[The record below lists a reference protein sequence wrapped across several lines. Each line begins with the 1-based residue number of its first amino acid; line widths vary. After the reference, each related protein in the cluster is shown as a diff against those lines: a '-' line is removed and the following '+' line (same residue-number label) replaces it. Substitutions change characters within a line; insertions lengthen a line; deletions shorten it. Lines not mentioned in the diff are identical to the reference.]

1 MKKTLLLIS
10 GCISFVA
17 AMAQEPADALRFSWY
32 TPGGSART
40 QAIGGAMGSLGGDI
54 TANYVNPAGLAFF
67 KTGDFIFTPQYQ
79 FGKTKG
85 TYLGTTDKDKTQ
97 RFALGTT
104 GFVMGSGDGRGNVR
118 NTSFSIAFNHTA
130 DFNSDIIYKGKN
142 TQSSFAQ
149 KFAEE
154 LNNSG
159 IKDSRAETEF
169 PLGASLAYN
178 TYWVDAVKNSSGQ
191 IDRFETSAPVATG
204 LLQQQTI
211 KNRGGINEFSFGMAV
226 NLKDKIMIGGS
237 FGVPIL
243 NYKKESEFV
252 EADATTNPN
261 NHFDYG
267 MFTDKLHTS
276 GVGVNLKAG
285 VIYKPTEAWRLGLA
299 VHTPTFYSLTDNY
312 EASVVVNDD
321 VPADSA
327 WKDNSKSYMNDQ
339 PSEFKYLLV
348 TPYKVMGSISYV
360 IREIEDVTKQR
371 GFITA
376 DVEYVNYKASSFQ
389 PDADNN
395 SDESTKN
402 YLKSLNTA
410 IDKAY
415 KSAFNFRVGGELK
428 FTTIMARLGA
438 SYYSNPYKDIKG
450 EKGSKMNL
458 SGGLGY
464 RNKGFFIDL
473 TYIYAINKDVNYAYR
488 LESAPYYA
496 ANLKNTA
503 GNIVGTVG
511 FKF

>member
-1 MKKTLLLIS
+1 
-10 GCISFVA
+10 
-17 AMAQEPADALRFSWY
+17 
-32 TPGGSART
+32 
-40 QAIGGAMGSLGGDI
+40 
-54 TANYVNPAGLAFF
+54 
-67 KTGDFIFTPQYQ
+67 
-79 FGKTKG
+79 
-85 TYLGTTDKDKTQ
+85 
-97 RFALGTT
+97 
-104 GFVMGSGDGRGNVR
+104 
-118 NTSFSIAFNHTA
+118 
-130 DFNSDIIYKGKN
+130 
-142 TQSSFAQ
+142 
-149 KFAEE
+149 
-154 LNNSG
+154 
-159 IKDSRAETEF
+159 
-169 PLGASLAYN
+169 
-178 TYWVDAVKNSSGQ
+178 
-191 IDRFETSAPVATG
+191 
-204 LLQQQTI
+204 
-211 KNRGGINEFSFGMAV
+211 
-226 NLKDKIMIGGS
+226 
-237 FGVPIL
+237 
-243 NYKKESEFV
+243 V

-348 TPYKVMGSISYV
+348 TPYKVIGSISYV
-360 IREIEDVTKQR
+360 IREIQDVTKQR

-402 YLKSLNTA
+402 YLKSLNNA

-415 KSAFNFRVGGELK
+415 KGAFNFRVGGELK

-438 SYYSNPYKDIKG
+438 SYYSNPYQDIKG

-503 GNIVGTVG
+503 SNIVGTVG